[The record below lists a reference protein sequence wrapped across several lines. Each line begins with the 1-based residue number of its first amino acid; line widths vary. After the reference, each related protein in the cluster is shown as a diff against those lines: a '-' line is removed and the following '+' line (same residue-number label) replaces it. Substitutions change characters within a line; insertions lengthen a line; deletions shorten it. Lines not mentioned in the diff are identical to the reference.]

1 MPRLVALLIPHPR
14 LQPNDLAVVADE
26 LVDLIR
32 RLHAACPTDWH
43 AAHATL
49 APAPTLKKLHVEMPA
64 PFFPNP
70 YPAVPDSG
78 STPAPSP
85 RASRAGSSTSTP
97 RDTPRGR
104 GKWADAT
111 RKAAAARAELPAV
124 RERLLILCGGRLPAS
139 SLARY
144 AYDPSPPNTPAPSAR
159 PSRRPGRRPLSAA
172 ASSTPAR
179 PHLDLT
185 SSGDDDDVVVRALAM
200 PQYSPRDAAQSR
212 A

>member
-1 MPRLVALLIPHPR
+1 MPRLVALLLPHPR
-14 LQPNDLAVVADE
+14 LQPDDLAVVADE

-43 AAHATL
+43 AAHAAL
-49 APAPTLKKLHVEMPA
+49 APAPTLKKLHTEMPS
-64 PFFPNP
+64 PFFPCT
-70 YPAVPDSG
+70 YPALSAHG
-78 STPAPSP
+78 SAPAPSP
-85 RASRAGSSTSTP
+85 RGSRAGSSTSTP

-111 RKAAAARAELPAV
+111 RQAAAARAELPAV
-124 RERLLILCGGRLPAS
+124 RERLLILCAGRLPAS

-144 AYDPSPPNTPAPSAR
+144 AYDPSPPNTPAPSIR
-159 PSRRPGRRPLSAA
+159 PSRRLGRRPVSAA

-179 PHLDLT
+179 PHLDVT
-185 SSGDDDDVVVRALAM
+185 SSDEDDDVVRALAM
-200 PQYSPRDAAQSR
+200 LQYSPRNATQSR